1 MLSLHIVSFTI
12 IASNSFGHKEGG
24 TGLQLADINEHREFI
39 LEKLKTDFGIGQE
52 EASNKYLPYLLKN
65 GYTNNLKFSTVK
77 NDALQKADF
86 PSLLAQKIEEHSLQ
100 NSPSLLLQARLEAF
114 NIVGSLRD
122 NSKEPLQSLPVLST
136 KRPSITATP
145 PLQLPSA
152 PVTPAMP
159 TSSPVPKPVPE
170 APVDQKYDFVCA
182 ETKIPG
188 QCSVQCSSRCAF
200 YFHQHT
206 SSHSYGST
214 FKAYCEQLFKP
225 CLLPNCF
232 G

>member
-1 MLSLHIVSFTI
+1 MLFLHIVSATI
-12 IASNSFGHKEGG
+12 ISSISFGQKEGG

-39 LEKLKTDFGIGQE
+39 VEKLKTDFGIGQE

-77 NDALQKADF
+77 NDALLKAGF

-114 NIVGSLRD
+114 NIVGSLWD
-122 NSKEPLQSLPVLST
+122 NSKEPLQSPPFIST
-136 KRPSITATP
+136 KMPSITTTP
-145 PLQLPSA
+145 PLQLPSV
-152 PVTPAMP
+152 PVTLAMP
-159 TSSPVPKPVPE
+159 ASSPVAKPVPE

-200 YFHQHT
+200 CFHQHT
-206 SSHSYGST
+206 SSHS
-214 FKAYCEQLFKP
+214 
-225 CLLPNCF
+225 N
-232 G
+232 